1 VVLVIEKKIWSN
13 GGSLDFITAS
23 EQTNIS
29 NDDKK
34 QGTQT
39 ASVDM
44 STARSNAPFL
54 KLVDNP
60 QKWEALLTFLIGK
73 RRQFDVDD

>member
-1 VVLVIEKKIWSN
+1 MKI
-13 GGSLDFITAS
+13 
-23 EQTNIS
+23 
-29 NDDKK
+29 KK

-44 STARSNAPFL
+44 STARSYAPFL
-54 KLVDNP
+54 KLVDNS